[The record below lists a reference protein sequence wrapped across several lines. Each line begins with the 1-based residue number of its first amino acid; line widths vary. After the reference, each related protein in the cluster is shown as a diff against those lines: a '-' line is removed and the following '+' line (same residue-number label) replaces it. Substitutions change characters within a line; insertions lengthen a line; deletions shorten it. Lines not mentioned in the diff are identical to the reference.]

1 MSTASVTRRA
11 HFNAAHRLHNPSQPD
26 AWNEDTFGACN
37 NPNFHGHNYELDVTV
52 RGPIDPATGFVIDI
66 AVLQALI
73 EALVVK
79 PLDHKNLNLD
89 VAWFADHIPTA
100 EHIAMFCWQQLA
112 SQLPAGTLANVRLW
126 ETPRNYV
133 DYDGGT

>member
-11 HFNAAHRLHNPSQPD
+11 HFNAAHRLHNPSQSD
-26 AWNEDTFGACN
+26 AWNEATFGACN

-52 RGPIDPATGFVIDI
+52 RGPIDPATGFVVDT
-66 AVLQALI
+66 AVLQDLI
-73 EALVVK
+73 DEHVVK
-79 PLDHKNLNLD
+79 LLDHKNLNLD

-100 EHIAMFCWQQLA
+100 EHIAMFCWEQLA
-112 SQLPAGTLANVRLW
+112 SRLPAGTMANIRLW